1 RPARLRRRARRLDR
15 GRAGARAL
23 YCAARAARAAT
34 GLGRRQAE
42 RAHDLALAA
51 VRGGHRPADRPA
63 ARAAATAGRR
73 AGRAAGADR
82 RQPALR
88 GTVRPR
94 RRRARGER
102 APETLHGIIAA
113 RLDSLT
119 QGEEALLQDA
129 AVFGRVFWGGAFG
142 AGAEL
147 DTQLQQLV
155 RKEFIRRERRS
166 VVAGEAEF
174 SFAHALMR
182 EVAYGQ
188 IPRAQ
193 RAERHEAAAAW
204 IEALGGDRL
213 DDRADQAAHHYLSA
227 LELRRAAGL
236 DTAPLEARARVAL
249 RQAAERASALGS
261 NVLVHRLVRRPGP
274 RGEPASRAGG
284 RARPRQARL
293 AFERTRPV
301 WPRAPTGA
309 AR

>member
-1 RPARLRRRARRLDR
+1 AEEKLLGSLEALPLEERERDWIEQSLRARRHRRRGARRRPAGGELRRVAPLPRGARGATAARADLRGPALGRRRPARLRRRARRLDR

-119 QGEEALLQDA
+119 QGEKALLQDA
-129 AVFGRVFWGGAFG
+129 AVFGPVFWGGAFG

-204 IEALGGDRL
+204 IEA
-213 DDRADQAAHHYLSA
+213 
-227 LELRRAAGL
+227 
-236 DTAPLEARARVAL
+236 
-249 RQAAERASALGS
+249 
-261 NVLVHRLVRRPGP
+261 
-274 RGEPASRAGG
+274 
-284 RARPRQARL
+284 
-293 AFERTRPV
+293 
-301 WPRAPTGA
+301 
-309 AR
+309 